1 MADENKATM
10 ILGCSFL
17 VEEHPLEQVFT
28 PEDFSQDERMIGDM
42 VEKFVQGSVLP
53 QLDALES
60 LTPGAMAGLLKE
72 AGSLGLLAL
81 DVPEVFGGMA
91 MPKRVGMLVAEK
103 LAHSGSF
110 QVGHGAHTGI
120 GTLPIVY
127 FGTPEQKQK
136 YLPRLATGEILGAY
150 ALTEAGSGSDAMA
163 ARTKAVPSADGS
175 HFVLSGEK
183 MFITNAGFADLFI
196 VFAQVPAEEAGG
208 KDRFTAFIL
217 EKDMP
222 GLHPGNEEKK
232 LGIKGS
238 STRTLVLEDV
248 KVPAA
253 NVLGRIGRGA
263 AIAFNILNVG
273 RFKLGAGA
281 VGGAELAMLD
291 ALRYG
296 NGRHQFGRP
305 ITHFGMI
312 KHKLGEMAARVY
324 AAQSMVYRT
333 AGYIDQNIASLDKT
347 SADYDNQ
354 VVEFGIREYMTECS
368 MMKVYCS
375 EVLDYCVDEC
385 VQIHGGYGY
394 SQEYVAERY
403 YRDSR
408 INRIFEGTNEIN
420 RLIIAGDV
428 LKKAAKQT
436 LPVFARAKV
445 LIDALP
451 APALP
456 GANGGGSF
464 LAAERL
470 AVAQGKQATLL
481 ALGAVAQGI
490 GDGLREP
497 MEHEE
502 LISFLSD
509 MIMDIYAMESSLLR
523 TLKIEARGDA
533 AATAFA
539 ADLSR
544 LVCATHRGRLEA
556 SAREALAG
564 VLTGDALALH
574 LAGLGRLLA
583 QPPVDT
589 VALRRRL
596 ADRLIELE
604 HWPL

>member
-1 MADENKATM
+1 MADENKTTM

-17 VEEHPLEQVFT
+17 VEEHPLELVFA
-28 PEDFSQDERMIGDM
+28 PEDFSQDERMVGDM

-60 LTPGAMAGLLKE
+60 LTPGAMDGLLKE
-72 AGSLGLLAL
+72 AGGLGLLAL
-81 DVPEVFGGMA
+81 DVPEAYGGMA
-91 MPKRVGMLVAEK
+91 MPKKVGMLVAEK

-127 FGTPEQKQK
+127 FGTAEQKQK

-175 HFVLSGEK
+175 HFVLNGEK
-183 MFITNAGFADLFI
+183 MWITNAGFADLFI
-196 VFAQVPAEEAGG
+196 VFAQVPPEEAGG

-217 EKDMP
+217 EQGMA
-222 GLHPGNEEKK
+222 GFRSGNEEKK

-238 STRTLVLEDV
+238 STRTLILEDV

-291 ALRYG
+291 AVRYG

-305 ITHFGMI
+305 ITSFGMI
-312 KHKLGEMAARVY
+312 KHKIGEMAARVY

-333 AGYIDQNIASLDKT
+333 AGYIDQNIASLDKA
-347 SADYDNQ
+347 SPDYDSQ

-428 LKKAAKQT
+428 LKKAAKQH
-436 LPVFARAKV
+436 LPVFAQAKL

-456 GANGGGSF
+456 AAAGGGF
-464 LAAERL
+464 LAAERQ

-481 ALGAVAQGI
+481 ALGAVAQAL

-539 ADLSR
+539 ADLTR
-544 LVCATHRGRLEA
+544 LVCATHRARLEA
-556 SAREALAG
+556 SGREALAG
-564 VLTGDALALH
+564 ALSGEALALH
-574 LAGLGRLLA
+574 LAGLRGLLDQA
-583 QPPVDT
+583 PIDA

-596 ADRLIELE
+596 ADRLIEME
-604 HWPL
+604 RWPL